1 MDSNTVTLIVALAG
15 IAATLISSSL
25 GFYFT
30 ARARSAP
37 LRKLLYSKQIELITQ
52 IIHRQGRFRVF
63 ATLLVG
69 DDPTF
74 KDRARDDIGG
84 CVKDYSEL
92 KEKASAILPTDLWVE
107 ISQLSSYMTE
117 LAVNFDENG
126 KLDEKDM
133 VKLSAMDAKVA
144 LVSRALLGVDEL
156 SDESLKLFSSM
167 KNFERLAK
175 IELEELKVLKK
186 RNNG

>member
-25 GFYFT
+25 GIYFT

-37 LRKLLYSKQIELITQ
+37 LRELLYSKQIELIPQ
-52 IIHRQGRFRVF
+52 IIHKQGRFRVF

-74 KDRARDDIGG
+74 KDRARDDIRG
-84 CVKDYSEL
+84 CIKDYSEL
-92 KEKASAILPTDLWVE
+92 TEKAAAILPTDLWVE
-107 ISQLSSYMTE
+107 ISQLSNYMTE

-156 SDESLKLFSSM
+156 SDESLKLFSSVQD
-167 KNFERLAK
+167 FERLAK
-175 IELEELKVLKK
+175 IEAKELTILAE
-186 RNNG
+186 REND